1 MEDIDNSKILINS
14 INVKKIFFFRK
25 RNNELLITK
34 IIFLSL
40 HNYFSYLFA
49 ILYNYH
55 FILFLIKFFI
65 EIYFSIQIYYKLL
78 ISIQCTSNNK

>member
-1 MEDIDNSKILINS
+1 MVYIGDSKILINN

-25 RNNELLITK
+25 RNNELLITN

-40 HNYFSYLFA
+40 YNYFFYLFA
-49 ILYNYH
+49 ILYNFH

-65 EIYFSIQIYYKLL
+65 EIHLNI
-78 ISIQCTSNNK
+78 

>member
-1 MEDIDNSKILINS
+1 MEYIGDSKILINN

-40 HNYFSYLFA
+40 YNYFSYLFA
-49 ILYNYH
+49 ILYNFH

-65 EIYFSIQIYYKLL
+65 EIHLNI
-78 ISIQCTSNNK
+78 